1 MPLSSNS
8 VVTTSMPSSL
18 GVTYDERKPAPRVL
32 ASFFTFL
39 ERRAVDHPAAAF
51 AVGLVQDHVAELVAV
66 GRERRASGRVF
77 PAANAPYMALP
88 DLLDAVAAEIDAH
101 GVDHRL
107 LARLG
112 GEVRD
117 RGIGVD
123 VEQVRAE
130 SSNESPPSGSGKPPS
145 IGITNGL

>member
-1 MPLSSNS
+1 M
-8 VVTTSMPSSL
+8 
-18 GVTYDERKPAPRVL
+18 D
-32 ASFFTFL
+32 
-39 ERRAVDHPAAAF
+39 DPAAAF
-51 AVGLVQDHVAELVAV
+51 AVGLVHDHVAELVAV
-66 GRERRASGRVF
+66 GQKDARVVARVPGGERAVH
-77 PAANAPYMALP
+77 ALP
-88 DLLDAVAAEIDAH
+88 DLDLVAAEIDADS
-101 GVDHRL
+101 VDHRL

-130 SSNESPPSGSGKPPS
+130 SSNESPSGSGKPPS